1 MLFSIILATLN
12 RSVEIEMC
20 LQSLENQ
27 IEKDFEIIIVDQ
39 SNDDKTRNVA
49 EKYENLIIKYY
60 NVTFKGL
67 SKARNYGIKHATGS
81 YLCLI
86 DDDAIYSEN
95 YLLEAKKAIH
105 KHGEIVVSGKIL
117 NIEDR
122 TTPFVKYDS
131 KMNDKPLTV
140 KGIVNFCPSAALVIP
155 TSAVSKIGD
164 FNERLGVG
172 NCFAA
177 GEETDYLLR
186 IFDSGYKIYF
196 CEKMI
201 AYHPIKPVVSLEP
214 VYKHYMGKGALFKI
228 DFCSRKRHR
237 LCGLALR
244 NTIGMLLK
252 AYILDRK
259 NKTLYIARKNGFIEG
274 FNGFGEGDK

>member
-20 LQSLENQ
+20 LQSFENQ
-27 IEKDFEIIIVDQ
+27 IERDFEIIIVDQ
-39 SNDDKTRNVA
+39 SEDDKTRKIA

-60 NVTFKGL
+60 NVSFRGL
-67 SKARNYGIKHATGS
+67 SKARNYGIKHATGN

-95 YLLEAKKAIH
+95 YLLEAKKAINN
-105 KHGEIVVSGKIL
+105 HGEIVVSGKIL

-131 KMNDKPLTV
+131 KMNDKPLNA
-140 KGIVNFCPSAALVIP
+140 KSIVDFCPSAALVIP
-155 TSAVSKIGD
+155 ASVVSKIGG

-172 NCFAA
+172 NRFAA

-186 IFDSGYKIYF
+186 IFDSGYKIFF
-196 CEKMI
+196 CEDMI
-201 AYHPIKPVVSLEP
+201 AYHPIKLVASLEP

-228 DFCSRKRHR
+228 DFLGRKKCR
-237 LCGLALR
+237 LLDLALK

-252 AYILDRK
+252 AYALDRE
-259 NKTLYIARKNGFIEG
+259 NKMLYKTRLRGFLYGIV
-274 FNGFGEGDK
+274 NYNIT

>member
-27 IEKDFEIIIVDQ
+27 IAKDFEIIIVDQ
-39 SNDDKTRNVA
+39 SKDDKTRNVA

-60 NVTFKGL
+60 NVPFKGL

-95 YLLEAKKAIH
+95 YLLEAKKVIN

-131 KMNDKPLTV
+131 KMNDKPLNV
-140 KGIVNFCPSAALVIP
+140 KGVVNFSPSAALVIP
-155 TSAVSKIGD
+155 ASAVSKIGD

-172 NCFAA
+172 NRFAA

-196 CEKMI
+196 CENMI
-201 AYHPIKPVVSLEP
+201 AYHPIKPAVSLES
-214 VYKHYMGKGALFKI
+214 VYKHYLGKGALFKI
-228 DFCSRKRHR
+228 DFFIRKRLR
-237 LCGLALR
+237 LLSLFLK
-244 NTIGMLLK
+244 NTVGMWLK
-252 AYILDRK
+252 AYLLDKK
-259 NKTLYIARKNGFIEG
+259 NKELYLTREKGFVEG
-274 FNGFGEGDK
+274 LKFFELR